1 VTATI
6 PEQAVLTCRD
16 RAILRAVAAGTAELS
31 GGMHPDLFL
40 EGRCCCD
47 QLAAHRLVESGLI
60 ASSVA
65 AGPCLR
71 VPARLTAAGQAALGQ
86 PDPSAPRLQA
96 ARLGPTAGRQ
106 DLRQDRPYAQH
117 TRRAAP

>member
-1 VTATI
+1 MTATI

-60 ASSVA
+60 ASSIS
-65 AGPCLR
+65 AGPCSGCP
-71 VPARLTAAGQAALGQ
+71 PASPLLATPCSPRQA
-86 PDPSAPRLQA
+86 PAPRALFSVL
-96 ARLGPTAGRQ
+96 RLPVLT
-106 DLRQDRPYAQH
+106 LRQDRPYTAQH
-117 TRRAAP
+117 MRRTTS